1 MFVLVLGASG
11 FIGFPAAQALARAGH
26 NVYGQTR
33 SSEKAAQLTKEEI
46 TPIVCAPDSDGWHH
60 LIPKLDVVIDAVGG
74 MDVRTLSQAMLAS
87 TSAAAARLRPAGA
100 PKLSYIYTSGT
111 WVHGDSR
118 TEIVSDTTPLASPQP
133 LVTWRPAV
141 ERLVQEDKVLNGIV
155 VRPALL
161 YGKKGSLTEALFAS
175 AKAGKAVWPGTPG
188 GKISLIHCDDLADL
202 YVRLAERAQVLG
214 GLAFDAANGISEPT
228 DAILEKL
235 VAVSGASG
243 YEFKAPTNPFEEAI
257 ASSAII
263 RPYLARSLL
272 GWVPKKAGLTDNLEV
287 YYNASVA

>member
-1 MFVLVLGASG
+1 
-11 FIGFPAAQALARAGH
+11 
-26 NVYGQTR
+26 
-33 SSEKAAQLTKEEI
+33 
-46 TPIVCAPDSDGWHH
+46 
-60 LIPKLDVVIDAVGG
+60 
-74 MDVRTLSQAMLAS
+74 MDVRMLSQAMLAS

-133 LVTWRPAV
+133 LVAWRPAV

-175 AKAGKAVWPGTPG
+175 AKAGKAIWPGTPG

-214 GLAFDAANGISEPT
+214 GQVFDAANGISEST
-228 DAILEKL
+228 DAILERL

-243 YEFKAPTNPFEEAI
+243 YEFKEPTNRECWEDYSENIVLTVIAAFEQAI